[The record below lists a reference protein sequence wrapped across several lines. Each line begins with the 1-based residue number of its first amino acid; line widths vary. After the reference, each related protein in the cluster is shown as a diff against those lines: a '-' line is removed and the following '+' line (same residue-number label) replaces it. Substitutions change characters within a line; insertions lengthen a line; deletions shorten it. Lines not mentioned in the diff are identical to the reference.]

1 MPITPS
7 HLHNQLIRP
16 IPILPFRER
25 PFVMKPLLAA
35 GLAATLLLGACSGA
49 EAPPAPQP
57 IPVRTVTIASQSVPN
72 VIELPGRVEPVRV
85 AEVRARVTGIVQQRL
100 YEEGTDV
107 RAGQPLFRIDPRE
120 LRASYAQTQAAL
132 QRAQATAA
140 NARAVVERYR
150 PLVEENAISGQE
162 YDAALAASRE
172 AQANVAQIRAQLE
185 ASSLQL
191 GYTTVRAPIAGR
203 VGRAQVTEGALVSQA
218 EGTLMTRIEQISPV
232 YVSFAQAASEVIRIR
247 RAIAAGEIDLDAND
261 RVEVRLT
268 FSDGTE
274 YPVAGFIDFLAYS
287 VDQETGTVELRAEF
301 PNPQNLLLPG
311 EFVRARI
318 FAGQVQNGLTVPQ
331 RAVSLTEDGG
341 TVFVVDGEGQAAVR
355 PVKLGA
361 MVDGRWIV
369 ESGVKVGDRVIVSN
383 LQKIRPGAPVKVVQ
397 PQSRPQTG
405 GAANA
410 QQPARSGG
418 AR

>member
-1 MPITPS
+1 
-7 HLHNQLIRP
+7 
-16 IPILPFRER
+16 
-25 PFVMKPLLAA
+25 MKNVLA
-35 GLAATLLLGACSGA
+35 GLAACLLLIGCSDA
-49 EAPPAPQP
+49 EAPPEEPTV
-57 IPVRTVTIASQSVPN
+57 PVRIVTIASQSVPN

-85 AEVRARVTGIVQQRL
+85 AEVRARVTGIVEQRM
-100 YEEGTDV
+100 YDEGSSV
-107 RAGQPLFRIDPRE
+107 SAGQRLFRIDPRE

-140 NARAVVERYR
+140 NARAVVDRYL
-150 PLVEENAISGQE
+150 PLVDENAISGQE

-185 ASSLQL
+185 AASLQL

-203 VGRAQVTEGALVSQA
+203 VGRAQVTEGALVSQP

-232 YVSFAQAASEVIRIR
+232 YVSFAQAASEVLDIR
-247 RAIAAGEIDLDAND
+247 RGIAAGEIDLDEND

-274 YPVAGFIDFLAYS
+274 YPIPGYIDFLAYS
-287 VDQETGTVELRAEF
+287 VDQQTGTVELRAEF
-301 PNPQNLLLPG
+301 PNPENLLLPG

-341 TVFVVDGEGQAAVR
+341 TVFVVDNRGQAAIR
-355 PVKLGA
+355 PVSLGA

-369 ESGVKVGDRVIVSN
+369 ESGLRVGDRVIVSN
-383 LQKIRPGAPVKVVQ
+383 LQKIRPGTPVQVLQ
-397 PQSRPQTG
+397 TPTGRNAASR
-405 GAANA
+405 
-410 QQPARSGG
+410 QPARKDG
-418 AR
+418 AP

>member
-1 MPITPS
+1 M
-7 HLHNQLIRP
+7 HNERRP
-16 IPILPFRER
+16 NPRLSTRER
-25 PFVMKPLLAA
+25 PSAMKPILA
-35 GLAATLLLGACSGA
+35 GLAACLLLGACSEA
-49 EAPPAPQP
+49 EAPPAPQA
-57 IPVRTVTIASQSVPN
+57 IPVRTVTVASQAVPN

-397 PQSRPQTG
+397 PQSRPETG